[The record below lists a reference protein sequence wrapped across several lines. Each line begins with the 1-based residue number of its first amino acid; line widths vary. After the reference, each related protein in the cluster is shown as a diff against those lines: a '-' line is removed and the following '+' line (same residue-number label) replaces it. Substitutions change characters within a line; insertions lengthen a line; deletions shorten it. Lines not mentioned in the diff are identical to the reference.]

1 MENNALITLQQ
12 NPSKENIGKL
22 VESFRQQIDDGNM
35 NPLSVAV
42 SMAAL
47 ETLVK
52 ELRVVISG
60 YVMDEVAKYPKGKAD
75 HLGASVSVVDTIR
88 HDFSHIEA
96 WSDLEAVIVAAR
108 ENQKKIEEE
117 EKKWRRGEL
126 PVKTSSS
133 TFKVQLP
140 KQ

>member
-12 NPSKENIGKL
+12 NPSKENITKL
-22 VESFRQQIDDGNM
+22 VESFRQQIDEGNM

-52 ELRVVISG
+52 ELRAVILG
-60 YVMDEVAKYPKGKAD
+60 YVIDEVVKYSKHKAD
-75 HLGASVSVVDTIR
+75 HLGASVSLVDTIR

-108 ENQKKIEEE
+108 ESQKRIEEE

-126 PVKTSSS
+126 PVKSSSS

-140 KQ
+140 K

>member
-12 NPSKENIGKL
+12 NPSKENILKL
-22 VESFRQQIDDGNM
+22 VESFRQQIDEGNM

-42 SMAAL
+42 SMASL

-52 ELRVVISG
+52 ELRAVISG
-60 YVMDEVAKYPKGKAD
+60 YVMDEVAKYPKYKAD
-75 HLGASVSVVDTIR
+75 HLGASVSLVDTIR

-96 WSDLEAVIVAAR
+96 WNDFEEVIIAAR
-108 ENQKKIEEE
+108 ESQKRIEEE
-117 EKKWRRGEL
+117 EKKWRRGDL
-126 PVKTSSS
+126 PVKSSSS

-140 KQ
+140 K

>member
-1 MENNALITLQQ
+1 MENNLINLQQ
-12 NPSKENIGKL
+12 NPTKENINQL
-22 VESFRQQIDDGNM
+22 VESIRQQVDEGNM
-35 NPLSVAV
+35 NPLSAAV

-52 ELRVVISG
+52 ELRAVISV
-60 YVMDEVAKYPKGKAD
+60 YVMDEVAKYPKSKAD
-75 HLGASVSVVDTIR
+75 HLGASVTLVDTIR

-126 PVKTSSS
+126 PVKSSSS
-133 TFKVQLP
+133 TFKVQLA

>member
-12 NPSKENIGKL
+12 NPSKENINKL

-52 ELRVVISG
+52 ELRAVISG
-60 YVMDEVAKYPKGKAD
+60 YVMDEVVKYPKHKAD
-75 HLGASVSVVDTIR
+75 HLGASVSLVDTIR

-96 WSDLEAVIVAAR
+96 WSDFEAVIVAAR
-108 ENQKKIEEE
+108 ESQKKIEEE

-126 PVKTSSS
+126 PVKSSSS

-140 KQ
+140 TK

>member
-12 NPSKENIGKL
+12 NPSKENINKL

-52 ELRVVISG
+52 ELRAVISV
-60 YVMDEVAKYPKGKAD
+60 YVMDKVSKYPKSKAD
-75 HLGASVSVVDTIR
+75 HLGASVSLVDTIR

-108 ENQKKIEEE
+108 ESQKRIEEE

-126 PVKTSSS
+126 PVKSSSS

-140 KQ
+140 TK

>member
-12 NPSKENIGKL
+12 NPSKENITKL

-60 YVMDEVAKYPKGKAD
+60 YVMDEVAKYPKSKAD
-75 HLGASVSVVDTIR
+75 HLGASVSLVDTIR

-108 ENQKKIEEE
+108 ESQKRIEEE
-117 EKKWRRGEL
+117 QKKWRRGEL
-126 PVKTSSS
+126 PVKSSSS

-140 KQ
+140 K